1 MDWLE
6 SIVLGL
12 VQGITEFL
20 PISSSGHLVVVPA
33 LLGWKQPPLAFDLVL
48 HLGTLIAVIFS
59 FRYQLLHLGRGLIGR
74 GANPAADRRLI
85 GLLLLGSIPAGIAG
99 LLLGS
104 EFESLFDQPLWV
116 CGFWVVTAGI
126 LLGGEYLAAR
136 YLVTRP
142 PTTPNAKRTLVIGV
156 AQAVAITPG
165 ISRSGATISA
175 GIAQGIEREEAARF
189 SFLLSIPI
197 ILGAIA
203 TKIPDVVNG
212 NFRITGPV
220 IAGFIVAGISGW
232 VAIEG
237 LLKYLRTN
245 SLRIFAYYLLIVAP
259 ISAIILEL
267 N

>member
-116 CGFWVVTAGI
+116 CGFWIVTAGI

-175 GIAQGIEREEAARF
+175 GIAQGIEHEEAARF

-237 LLKYLRTN
+237 LLKYLRTH